1 MKISEYRAPIIAGLV
16 ATVTGTL
23 ASTGIVLTGLSA
35 VGANA
40 TEATSAICVMLIAY
54 GVLTVALSWR
64 FRMPISIVWST
75 PGAALLASASVLG
88 LKFETA
94 VGAFFVCGLLLAL
107 TAFWPQLGRLVSSIP
122 PAIASAMLAGVI
134 LSFCTAPFAAIATHP
149 SIALP
154 VIASWLIMYRVK
166 PLWAAPIAITVSA
179 ILVEVFLPI
188 DFSQTSLLPSLTLIT
203 PHFELSAI
211 VSLGIP
217 LYIVTM
223 ASQNVPGI
231 AIMRN
236 FGFEIPFKAVMSSTG
251 IATVVGS
258 FFGGQ
263 ALNLAAITAAIN
275 ADEHADK
282 DPQKRWVAAVTA
294 GIAYLFVA
302 LATSVTVAFILQTPR
317 ELLLAGAGLAL
328 VGTITNAL
336 QTASSDPH
344 HRIAAVITFLISAS
358 GISEFGIG
366 AAFWALV
373 GGLVSSYV
381 VNFGKNSRVGL

>member
-1 MKISEYRAPIIAGLV
+1 
-16 ATVTGTL
+16 
-23 ASTGIVLTGLSA
+23 
-35 VGANA
+35 
-40 TEATSAICVMLIAY
+40 
-54 GVLTVALSWR
+54 
-64 FRMPISIVWST
+64 
-75 PGAALLASASVLG
+75 
-88 LKFETA
+88 
-94 VGAFFVCGLLLAL
+94 
-107 TAFWPQLGRLVSSIP
+107 
-122 PAIASAMLAGVI
+122 MLAGVI
-134 LSFCTAPFAAIATHP
+134 LSFCTAPFSAITSHP
-149 SIALP
+149 AIALP
-154 VIASWLIMYRVK
+154 VIASWLIMYRIK

-179 ILVEVFLPI
+179 ILMQLMLPV
-188 DFSQTSLLPSLTLIT
+188 DFSQTPLLPTLTVIA

-236 FGFEIPFKAVMSSTG
+236 FGYEVPFKAAMASTG
-251 IATVVGS
+251 IATVLGS

-263 ALNLAAITAAIN
+263 AMNLAAITAAIN

-282 DPQKRWVAAVTA
+282 DPKKRWVAAVTA
-294 GIAYLFVA
+294 GIAYVFVA
-302 LATSVTVAFILQTPR
+302 LAASVTVAFILQTPR

-373 GGLVSSYV
+373 GGLISSYV
-381 VNFGKNSRVGL
+381 VNFKKSD